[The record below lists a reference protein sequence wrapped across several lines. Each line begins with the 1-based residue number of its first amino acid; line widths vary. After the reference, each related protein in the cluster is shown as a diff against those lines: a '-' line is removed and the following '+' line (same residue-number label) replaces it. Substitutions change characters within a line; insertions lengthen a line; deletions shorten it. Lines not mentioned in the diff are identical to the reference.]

1 MKEQSGTIV
10 GIDWSADSHTCYDL
24 KADKSFKIPD
34 SVKGYE
40 RLLNDYPEAVFVIEE
55 ANNRIGDYLLT
66 NKREVYVL
74 PPCRSKEA
82 RKYHFSSGAK
92 SDSLDAK
99 AIALTFKEHPS
110 YCLKARY

>member
-1 MKEQSGTIV
+1 MKEQSGMIV

-55 ANNRIGDYLLT
+55 ATTG
-66 NKREVYVL
+66 
-74 PPCRSKEA
+74 
-82 RKYHFSSGAK
+82 
-92 SDSLDAK
+92 
-99 AIALTFKEHPS
+99 
-110 YCLKARY
+110 